1 MALPLQAMVTY
12 TSVATKTPVNPLHV
26 LNSINTYHALFVN
39 ENPLM
44 DVRSPLEFE
53 RGAFPNAINLP
64 IMNDHERAA
73 VGTCYKNYG
82 QEKAIEKGYKLVNG
96 ETRKNRIQSWINF
109 TKQHP
114 NGYLYCYRGGL
125 RSRITQQ
132 WIQEAGEEL
141 PIVVGGYKALRTFL
155 LNELEN
161 ATYECSFK
169 LVGGKTGSAKT
180 TLINE
185 LDNAIDL
192 EAAAHHRGSSFGGH
206 AKEQNNQ
213 INFENILAIEFL
225 KLKHRNISSIILE
238 DEARTIGKAGL
249 PKTLFFKMR
258 ESQLIVI
265 EEPYE
270 ARLERLIKEYVV
282 DMHSEFN
289 ALYSDN
295 AFKSFSDY
303 LLLGLKKIQKR
314 LGPTR
319 YETAYKAMRQALK
332 QHLKTGGIT
341 NHYDWLKIILENY
354 YDPMY
359 EDQLKKRE
367 EFICFRGDYQA
378 CKEYLQVTL

>member
-1 MALPLQAMVTY
+1 M
-12 TSVATKTPVNPLHV
+12 
-26 LNSINTYHALFVN
+26 I
-39 ENPLM
+39 
-44 DVRSPLEFE
+44 DVRAPIEFE
-53 RGAFPNAINLP
+53 RGAFPTAKNLP
-64 IMNDHERAA
+64 IMDDQQREI
-73 VGTCYKNYG
+73 VGTCYKLHG
-82 QEKAIEKGYKLVNG
+82 QDKAIEKGHELVQG
-96 ETRKNRIQSWINF
+96 TLREKRIAAWINF
-109 TKQHP
+109 AKQNP
-114 NGYLYCYRGGL
+114 NTSLYCFRGGL

-132 WIQEAGEEL
+132 WMQEAGKEL
-141 PIVVGGYKALRTFL
+141 PIVAGGYKALRTFL

-161 ATYECSFK
+161 AANECSFK

-192 EAAAHHRGSSFGGH
+192 EAAAHHRGSSFGAH

-213 INFENILAIEFL
+213 INFENILAIDFL

-249 PKTLFFKMR
+249 PKTLFSKMR
-258 ESQLIVI
+258 ESQLVVI

-303 LLLGLKKIQKR
+303 LTLGLEKIQKR

-319 YETAYKAMRQALK
+319 YETSYKAMQQALK
-332 QHLKTGGIT
+332 QHSKTGDIT
-341 NHYDWLKIILENY
+341 NHYDWLKIILDNY

-378 CKEYLQVTL
+378 CKEYLQTTL